1 MFNLW
6 PSIKQISLLYKNH
19 QTYIG
24 HFVSVMP
31 NIDPSPISNIQPHT
45 LVKNESTCVK
55 KIPKRCFER
64 KMHRE
69 LSNAESKVF
78 MGTGTGSEVLNMC
91 LTPGTSHKRTLQ
103 ETSNKQDDTDNDGCG
118 SPDLKKPNMLNLQ
131 RSGLRSGKN
140 IKNKRGG
147 KKRKIIKGTIYKY
160 LSVYNPGN
168 TIQNGKQDQKQDGGD
183 VEQAKKLDFSKK

>member
-1 MFNLW
+1 
-6 PSIKQISLLYKNH
+6 
-19 QTYIG
+19 
-24 HFVSVMP
+24 
-31 NIDPSPISNIQPHT
+31 
-45 LVKNESTCVK
+45 
-55 KIPKRCFER
+55 
-64 KMHRE
+64 
-69 LSNAESKVF
+69 

-103 ETSNKQDDTDNDGCG
+103 ETTNKQDDTGPCTETDNDGCG

-131 RSGLRSGKN
+131 RSGLSQGKN

-147 KKRKIIKGTIYKY
+147 KKPKIIKETIYKY
-160 LSVYNPGN
+160 LSVCNPGN